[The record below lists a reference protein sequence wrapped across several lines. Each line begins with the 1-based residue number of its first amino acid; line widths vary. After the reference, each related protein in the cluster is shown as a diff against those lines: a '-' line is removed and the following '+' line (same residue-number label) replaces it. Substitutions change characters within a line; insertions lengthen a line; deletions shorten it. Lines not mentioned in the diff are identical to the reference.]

1 MVLSVSIEFVYW
13 PRYYMK
19 TNGIPHINGNKH
31 LIKFYNLIEVLQS
44 VYEKTLGEIHLTR
57 LTTAL

>member
-1 MVLSVSIEFVYW
+1 MVLNVSMNLSIDRDITW
-13 PRYYMK
+13 K
-19 TNGIPHINGNKH
+19 LNGIPHIDGNKH